1 MITAQ
6 TPRVVA
12 ASSTEDR
19 LSGFRCT
26 GRKKDGQGC
35 NKLLLEM
42 HADALRPGRTIRI
55 KCKDCNQMNVVS
67 GSTAA

>member
-1 MITAQ
+1 VIVTHQA
-6 TPRVVA
+6 RLVA

-19 LSGFRCT
+19 LSDFRCT

-35 NKLLLEM
+35 NKLLLQM
-42 HADALRPGRTIRI
+42 HADALRSGRTIRI
-55 KCKDCNQMNVVS
+55 KCKDCNAMNVVS